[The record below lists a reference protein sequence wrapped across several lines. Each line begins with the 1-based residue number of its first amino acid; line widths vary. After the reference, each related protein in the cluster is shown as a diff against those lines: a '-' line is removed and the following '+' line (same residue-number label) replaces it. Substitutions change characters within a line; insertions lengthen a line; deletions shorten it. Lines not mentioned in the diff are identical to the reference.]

1 MPSTMSSSVASD
13 LASST
18 VMTPSLPTFFMASA
32 SILPISVSPLAEM
45 VPTCAISSLVE
56 TFFERFWMSLTTA
69 STAKSM
75 PRFRSIGFMPAA
87 TALTPSRTMAWA
99 RMVAVVV
106 PSPAT
111 VLVLLA
117 TSRTICA
124 PMFSNLSESSIS
136 FATVT
141 PSLVIRGA
149 PKLLSRTTLRPFGP
163 KVTLTASVRVSMPC
177 SMRSRASVP
186 SRISLAAMI
195 IVLSAGL
202 YSGGAAFEDAH
213 DVGFLHDHQ
222 FLAVEANLGARPF
235 AEQHAVAGLE
245 VERVHLAVLAP
256 GTRPGRDDI
265 ALHRLLLG
273 GVGNE
278 DPARRLRF

>member
-1 MPSTMSSSVASD
+1 MPSTMSSSVSSD

-56 TFFERFWMSLTTA
+56 TFFERFWMSWTTA

-75 PRFRSIGFMPAA
+75 PRLRSIGFMPAA

-124 PMFSNLSESSIS
+124 PIFSNLSVSTSI
-136 FATVT
+136 
-141 PSLVIRGA
+141 
-149 PKLLSRTTLRPFGP
+149 
-163 KVTLTASVRVSMPC
+163 PC
-177 SMRSRASVP
+177 SIRSRASVP
-186 SRISLAAMI
+186 SLISLAAMI
-195 IVLSAGL
+195 AFLSARL
-202 YSGGAAFEDAH
+202 CSGGAALEEAH
-213 DVGFLHDHQ
+213 DVGLLHDHQ
-222 FLAVEANLGARPF
+222 FFAVDLDLGARPF
-235 AEQHAVAGLE
+235 PEQHAVAGLD
-245 VERVHLAVLAP
+245 VERLHLPVFPAGPRPDSDDLAFHRLFL
-256 GTRPGRDDI
+256 GGVRNDDPSRRF
-265 ALHRLLLG
+265 RLLLDTPHEHAI
-273 GVGNE
+273 VQRSEFHEN
-278 DPARRLRF
+278 LRKLEIEYGQPSQG